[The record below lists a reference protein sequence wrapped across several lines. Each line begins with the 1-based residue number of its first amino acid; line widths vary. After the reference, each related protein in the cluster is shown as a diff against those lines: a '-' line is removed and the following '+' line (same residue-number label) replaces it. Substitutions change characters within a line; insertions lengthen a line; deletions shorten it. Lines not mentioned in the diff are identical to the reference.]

1 MFNLFT
7 CALFRFPKDK
17 FAPMNLNYKI
27 HRREESL
34 VEYYEKALRKKLDK
48 ALNENNFTQ
57 VLILSNELIEIDS
70 SEAFYYFTRG
80 LSKYKLNNL
89 TGAAIDFTACIN
101 IKPNEFPDAYY
112 YRGICK
118 FNMNDF
124 QKAAKLKCEPAIV
137 FIQEYSRN

>member
-7 CALFRFPKDK
+7 YHFLCFPKDK
-17 FAPMNLNYKI
+17 FALMNLNYKI

-34 VEYYEKALRKKLDK
+34 VEYYEKALKKKLDK
-48 ALNENNFTQ
+48 ALSEHNYTQ

-70 SEAFYYFTRG
+70 SEAFYYYTRG

-89 TGAAIDFTACIN
+89 TDALIDFTACIN
-101 IKPNEFPDAYY
+101 MKPNDYPDAYY

-124 QKAAKLKCEPAIV
+124 QKAAKLNCEPAIV
-137 FIQEYSRN
+137 FIQNYSKN